1 MHVCMMHT
9 SIILDP
15 ETWLYDAVLFGNE
28 RTDKAIL
35 GVGWQEEK
43 IKAQQCQPFC
53 AARQYVRPLCAHV

>member
-1 MHVCMMHT
+1 MILMHVCMMHT

-35 GVGWQEEK
+35 GVGWQEQSK
-43 IKAQQCQPFC
+43 P
-53 AARQYVRPLCAHV
+53 